1 MAVVTLTSGGTT
13 ILSKTTVSDFIV
25 EMGGFVLVTAPRYK
39 FILKIKIK
47 ITRSTIIIAMQ
58 VIVKTLSGKTV
69 TLEVKSSETAHFL
82 KDQIYEKERSVFGDC
97 LVKRII
103 ITHILYH
110 STPPDQQRMF
120 MTIASLLSWH

>member
-1 MAVVTLTSGGTT
+1 
-13 ILSKTTVSDFIV
+13 
-25 EMGGFVLVTAPRYK
+25 
-39 FILKIKIK
+39 
-47 ITRSTIIIAMQ
+47 MQ

-82 KDQIYEKERSVFGDC
+82 KDQIYEKERFVFRDC

-110 STPPDQQRMF
+110 SIPPDQQRMF
-120 MTIASLLSWH
+120 TIIASLLSWH